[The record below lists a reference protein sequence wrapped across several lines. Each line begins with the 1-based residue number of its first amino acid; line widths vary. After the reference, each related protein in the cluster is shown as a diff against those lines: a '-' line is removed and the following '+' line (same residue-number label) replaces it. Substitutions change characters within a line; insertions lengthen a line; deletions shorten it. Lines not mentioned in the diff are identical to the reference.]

1 MYQDLSLCY
10 DWPVKNLTINLPL
23 RLKGNSKRISGNLLS
38 LLEAQNKDIGATSKT
53 LLAGVKLR
61 LQVHRLVKNLPRLRL
76 GKGCGVEIF
85 ALIGTET
92 DKECEIKMSKS

>member
-1 MYQDLSLCY
+1 MIGLL
-10 DWPVKNLTINLPL
+10 KNPIVNLPI
-23 RLKGNSKRISGNLLS
+23 RLKGNSQRISGNLLS
-38 LLEAQNKDIGATSKT
+38 LLEAQNKDIGATSQT

-61 LQVHRLVKNLPRLRL
+61 LQRRLVKNLPRLRL

>member
-1 MYQDLSLCY
+1 MIS
-10 DWPVKNLTINLPL
+10 PSKNPTVNLPI
-23 RLKGNSKRISGNLLS
+23 RLKGNSKRSTKLS
-38 LLEAQNKDIGATSKT
+38 LLGTQNEDTGATLQM
-53 LLAGVKLR
+53 LLAGIKLCVR
-61 LQVHRLVKNLPRLRL
+61 CRLVKNLPRLRL